1 MNRREFLSTAAAAAA
16 PFGSSEAPR
25 PIRFYGRTAALEG
38 AAELDRLRIY
48 MRWLGAGAATWSM
61 NSEKTE
67 DYQVAACYASG
78 APGSQLAVVCG
89 RSSVRGATVV
99 TQGPYDDPL
108 TNYER
113 ISFDGVIRLQAGAN
127 QVRLQLS
134 GPQRDEAMRVRGI
147 ELTPVSSLKAIAA
160 DQARAAKARSST
172 DWLVRSGY
180 GLMFHWTSQSQPR
193 HGPQLP
199 YKEAVDRFPLD
210 AFVET
215 VAETGAGHVIFTLNH
230 AASTC
235 PAPIRTWE
243 QYHPGL
249 TTERDLLGEIAEK
262 LDRHGVRLII
272 YINSPRFGT
281 RRTAGK
287 GEGIQG
293 VDARQYVDMHREVLT
308 EIGRR
313 YGRRLAGYWFDSW
326 YQGFEQFP
334 DVRQDL
340 VFQACKEGNPERLT
354 AFNFWIFPSCTEWQE
369 YWAGEMGE
377 PQRPAAARRIEA
389 GAGRGLQ
396 HQSLLYLDAPWVHS
410 KPDTEM
416 EQPRFTAE
424 KLIAYIRD
432 SMSRQGVVT
441 VNLGIYQ
448 EGDIG
453 PQARRIMSA
462 VRDAIRG

>member
-1 MNRREFLSTAAAAAA
+1 MNRRTFLSAAAAAAA
-16 PFGSSEAPR
+16 PFSSSEAPR
-25 PIRFYGRTAALEG
+25 PIRLYGRTATLEG

-48 MRWLGAGAATWSM
+48 MRWLGAGSATWSV
-61 NSEKTE
+61 NSGKTE

-78 APGSQLAVVCG
+78 SAESQLAVVCG
-89 RSSVRGATVV
+89 LSSVRGATVV
-99 TQGPYDDPL
+99 TRGPYDHPL

-113 ISFDGVIRLQAGAN
+113 ISFDGVIRLRAGPN
-127 QVRLQLS
+127 QVSLQLS
-134 GPQRDEAMRVRGI
+134 APQQDEAMRVRGI

-160 DQARAAKARSST
+160 DQARAAKARSPT

-193 HGPQLP
+193 HGRQLP
-199 YKEAVDRFPLD
+199 YKEAVERFPVD

-230 AASTC
+230 AVSTC

-262 LDRHGVRLII
+262 LDRHGVRFII
-272 YINSPRFGT
+272 YLNSPRFGT
-281 RRTAGK
+281 RPTIGK
-287 GEGIQG
+287 DEAIQG
-293 VDARQYVDMHREVLT
+293 VDARQYVNMHREVLT
-308 EIGRR
+308 EIGQR

-326 YQGFEQFP
+326 YQGFERFP

-340 VFQACKEGNPERLT
+340 VFHACKEGNPQRLT
-354 AFNFWIFPSCTEWQE
+354 AFNFWIFPGCTEWQE
-369 YWAGEMGE
+369 YWAGEMGD
-377 PQRPAAARRIEA
+377 PQRPATARRIEA

-416 EQPRFTAE
+416 EPPRFIAE

-432 SMSRQGVVT
+432 SVSRQGVVT

-448 EGDIG
+448 EGNVG